1 MPVDRWRW
9 YVNFFFQIQGNA
21 PLHRRYNV
29 GTRYIVWKRNY
40 AEGKENYMEK
50 EGQTRALRMTSN
62 KLSDISQFHARFL
75 YPGLWIPRCYPI
87 FPFSVSLLTFSFRPP
102 RFTKFHNPPAID
114 TVRVIAFERVSRKD
128 GHTRNASS
136 ATCKLK
142 VDFSAAFLFHFRVLI
157 FYFFFNITKN
167 KISKEMCVIKRTFF
181 ACRHNAAALIKF
193 THVRSNLSPP
203 LFSPW
208 RF

>member
-1 MPVDRWRW
+1 MALVRE
-9 YVNFFFQIQGNA
+9 FFFQIQGNA

-29 GTRYIVWKRNY
+29 GTRYAVWKRNY

-50 EGQTRALRMTSN
+50 EGQTQVLRMTSN
-62 KLSDISQFHARFL
+62 NFRIFHNSTLGFCILAYEFPVATQFFPSLFLFSLSLFVHLVLR
-75 YPGLWIPRCYPI
+75 
-87 FPFSVSLLTFSFRPP
+87 
-102 RFTKFHNPPAID
+102 KFYNPPATD
-114 TVRVIAFERVSRKD
+114 TVRVITFERMSRKD
-128 GHTRNASS
+128 RRNASS
-136 ATCKLK
+136 ATCKPK

-157 FYFFFNITKN
+157 FYFSFNITKN
-167 KISKEMCVIKRTFF
+167 KISKEMYVIKRTFF

>member
-1 MPVDRWRW
+1 MALVRE
-9 YVNFFFQIQGNA
+9 FFFQIQGNA

-29 GTRYIVWKRNY
+29 GTRYAVWKRNY

-50 EGQTRALRMTSN
+50 EGQTQVLRMTSNRN
-62 KLSDISQFHARFL
+62 KLSDISQFYARFL

-87 FPFSVSLLTFSFRPP
+87 FPFSVSLLTFSFCPS
-102 RFTKFHNPPAID
+102 RFTKFYNPPATD
-114 TVRVIAFERVSRKD
+114 TVRVITFERMSRKD
-128 GHTRNASS
+128 RRNASS
-136 ATCKLK
+136 ATCKPK

-157 FYFFFNITKN
+157 FYFSFNITKN
-167 KISKEMCVIKRTFF
+167 KISKEMYVIKRTFF